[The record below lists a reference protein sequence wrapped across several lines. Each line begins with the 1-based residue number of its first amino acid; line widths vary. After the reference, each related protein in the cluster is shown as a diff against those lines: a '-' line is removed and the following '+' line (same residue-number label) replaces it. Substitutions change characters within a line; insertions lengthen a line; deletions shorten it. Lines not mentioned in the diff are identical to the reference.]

1 MKNVVLAQA
10 SCSVASTAECLKGC
24 GLFVEDN
31 VSNVVYFVNQDNVV
45 ILDSE
50 LMLKD
55 VVQWN
60 DQFDSSPV
68 KADLLQDSN
77 ELCIILRNGQVI
89 TMDIESHAIC
99 SACFLGEECSAAS
112 WSPDQVILTVVE
124 GDRVVFYDRC
134 FEISGEWNTASC
146 EAGKDSLISVG
157 WGAAETQ
164 FQGSAG
170 KAAREKVVEVVRTAL
185 PNDTHKP
192 YLRWRADGQ
201 YVVVSFYEEQ
211 TGERRVAVFNRD
223 GELMAR
229 LKNVEPLEEV
239 IAVRPSG
246 NYIATTK
253 QTEDGNR
260 AMVFYERNG
269 EKRHEAVMPCKVDK
283 SQMIDLQWDIDSSCL
298 CVHLR
303 TEHADELEIW
313 TVSNYDWKRQWTA
326 VFPQRVI
333 SWQWHA
339 EKGRHMCVLF
349 DDGYFAQMVFALMP
363 TVAGTE
369 SMVIATDELRFTNF
383 NKFPIPPPLCE
394 FSLPHNG
401 GVHAVSYD
409 GSRLAVL
416 DADCT
421 VRTYFKNAGS
431 DGFTLKAT
439 IEVKDLK
446 SRRFIHHLVWKGEH
460 LLAIAHIEG
469 DEVLQI
475 DMEKQ
480 STEIVYKSPVRLT
493 WIGVRPSS
501 NAVVLA
507 NVEGLFGELV
517 ERDEIRTLFRVPSS
531 ELYDVKFNREQI
543 LVLTS
548 EHELFVDG
556 HGLANSVTSYLI
568 SDDVC
573 IYITLHHKLHLISLA
588 TRQQLGKE
596 RAVELGSQLIACA
609 MDTGVIMQMPRG
621 NLETIHPR
629 PFVIRV
635 IKQLLDDGKFVEALK
650 QMKKHRI
657 DMNFIVDYKPEMF
670 IANISKLV
678 TLAKDVELVCIL
690 VAALS
695 NERSMWC
702 DGEVLS
708 NKVNRVT
715 ELLAEEVLNLP
726 DDRRLDMFVVLLSA
740 LLKSS
745 PQQVER
751 ALRCIKKETDKMSI
765 EKRDLYTR
773 KWIHHVRFF
782 VDEARLFNAALAT
795 YDLNLTLQVAEV
807 SNRDPKEYV
816 PILNEFRKMEPEDYR
831 KYRIDLY
838 RSDWESALKH
848 LSYLDDKWD
857 EVVKLIRE
865 KNLYSTALILFRE
878 SPKYKDSC
886 SLYAAV
892 LETKAQWDEATL
904 LYEKAG
910 EHEKELRCLE
920 MMGNIDRF
928 VSRAHRL
935 GISEELIEKSLNKIA
950 LKLKAA
956 GRWTEAA
963 KALRMMKS
971 SPEQL
976 IEAYLKAGEWMNTVE
991 AAESS
996 GDMSSVKSLLVD
1008 RAHTILK
1015 ETATRSEQFQN
1026 YAKRLEVVRGIKKDR
1041 IANLKDGIE
1050 TGADLEASDLFS
1062 ETGSTYSMA
1071 SRRTGK
1077 TGVSRAST
1085 TASVRKR
1092 KQIDRKKQSLKEGGE
1107 YEDAALL
1114 IALASHYKWLD
1125 EITAELMQLLPALV
1139 HIDEIALAS
1148 STQHAIDQFFNDLA
1162 ASRFRIWPN
1171 KLHPWD
1177 LPGPIYALYNI
1188 NDIFTFPADGGM
1200 PEAIAIE
1207 PEMVAPTLDTNRK
1220 WKMQILS

>member
-1 MKNVVLAQA
+1 M
-10 SCSVASTAECLKGC
+10 
-24 GLFVEDN
+24 
-31 VSNVVYFVNQDNVV
+31 
-45 ILDSE
+45 
-50 LMLKD
+50 
-55 VVQWN
+55 VQLEN
-60 DQFDSSPV
+60 
-68 KADLLQDSN
+68 
-77 ELCIILRNGQVI
+77 
-89 TMDIESHAIC
+89 
-99 SACFLGEECSAAS
+99 
-112 WSPDQVILTVVE
+112 
-124 GDRVVFYDRC
+124 
-134 FEISGEWNTASC
+134 
-146 EAGKDSLISVG
+146 
-157 WGAAETQ
+157 
-164 FQGSAG
+164 
-170 KAAREKVVEVVRTAL
+170 
-185 PNDTHKP
+185 
-192 YLRWRADGQ
+192 YLRIG
-201 YVVVSFYEEQ
+201 
-211 TGERRVAVFNRD
+211 
-223 GELMAR
+223 
-229 LKNVEPLEEV
+229 
-239 IAVRPSG
+239 
-246 NYIATTK
+246 AT
-253 QTEDGNR
+253 Q
-260 AMVFYERNG
+260 V
-269 EKRHEAVMPCKVDK
+269 
-283 SQMIDLQWDIDSSCL
+283 
-298 CVHLR
+298 
-303 TEHADELEIW
+303 
-313 TVSNYDWKRQWTA
+313 
-326 VFPQRVI
+326 
-333 SWQWHA
+333 
-339 EKGRHMCVLF
+339 
-349 DDGYFAQMVFALMP
+349 
-363 TVAGTE
+363 
-369 SMVIATDELRFTNF
+369 
-383 NKFPIPPPLCE
+383 
-394 FSLPHNG
+394 
-401 GVHAVSYD
+401 
-409 GSRLAVL
+409 
-416 DADCT
+416 
-421 VRTYFKNAGS
+421 
-431 DGFTLKAT
+431 
-439 IEVKDLK
+439 
-446 SRRFIHHLVWKGEH
+446 
-460 LLAIAHIEG
+460 
-469 DEVLQI
+469 
-475 DMEKQ
+475 
-480 STEIVYKSPVRLT
+480 VYKSLVRLA

-517 ERDEIRTLFRVPSS
+517 ERGEIRTLFRVPSS
-531 ELYDVKFNREQI
+531 ELYDVKFSGEQV

-596 RAVELGSQLIACA
+596 RAVELGSQLITCA
-609 MDTGVIMQMPRG
+609 MDTGVVMQMPRG

-690 VAALS
+690 VATLS

-702 DGEVLS
+702 DGEVLN

-751 ALRCIKKETDKMSI
+751 ALRCIKKETDKMSL

-816 PILNEFRKMEPEDYR
+816 PILNEFRKVEPEDYR

-865 KNLYSTALILFRE
+865 KNLYSTALVLFRE
-878 SPKYKDSC
+878 SAKYKDLC

-892 LETKAQWDEATL
+892 LESKAQWDEAAL

-910 EHEKELRCLE
+910 EHGKVLRCLE

-928 VSRAHRL
+928 VSRAHHL
-935 GISEELIEKSLNKIA
+935 GISEELIEKSLNKMAI
-950 LKLKAA
+950 KLKAT
-956 GRWTEAA
+956 GRWSEAA
-963 KALRMMKS
+963 KALRMMKA
-971 SPEQL
+971 SPEQM
-976 IEAYLKAGEWMNTVE
+976 IEAYSKAGEWMNTVE
-991 AAESS
+991 AAKSS
-996 GDMSSVKSLLVD
+996 GGIGYSPVILVRVSVNSDMLSVKSLLVD
-1008 RAHTILK
+1008 RAHAILK
-1015 ETATRSEQFQN
+1015 ETTTRSEQFQN
-1026 YAKRLEVVRGIKKDR
+1026 YTKRLEVVRGIKKDR

-1139 HIDEIALAS
+1139 HTDEIALAS
-1148 STQHAIDQFFNDLA
+1148 STQHAVDQFFNDLI

-1188 NDIFTFPADGGM
+1188 NDVFTFPADGGM
-1200 PEAIAIE
+1200 PEAITIE
-1207 PEMVAPTLDTNRK
+1207 PEMVAPTMDTNRK
-1220 WKMQILS
+1220 WKMEILS